1 MNELTYS
8 GVELIYFK
16 IMEPTKVI
24 KIHAENPVVI
34 KKICKI
40 PDEKELV
47 FEKDDDSVIS
57 IYFEDNNND
66 SKIVL
71 QISFTSTISTGLLG
85 CYVSNRDDMQMV
97 STFFEPSHAR
107 KAIPC
112 IDEPCF
118 KCRFKL
124 TIKTDKNWTVISN
137 MPGEITEE
145 DSKITVDFDWT
156 PLMPSY
162 LLHWTI
168 CKHSKLSV
176 SLNNLQLSI
185 YAPDT
190 SLCEP
195 SLYLAKD
202 AINYFNN
209 FFNLQYSLPKLDM
222 ILVYRIF

>member
-16 IMEPTKVI
+16 IMEPTKII

-34 KKICKI
+34 KKICKM

-47 FEKDDDSVIS
+47 FEKDDDSIIS
-57 IYFEDNNND
+57 ICLEDNND
-66 SKIVL
+66 EDIVI
-71 QISFTSTISTGLLG
+71 QILFTSAISTELFG

-112 IDEPCF
+112 LDEPCF

-124 TIKTDKNWTVISN
+124 TIKTDKDWTVISN

-156 PLMPSY
+156 PLMPTY

-176 SLNNLQLSI
+176 SLNNLQISL
-185 YAPDT
+185 YAPNI
-190 SLCEP
+190 SLCE
-195 SLYLAKD
+195 SFLYLAKD
-202 AINYFNN
+202 TVNYFNN
-209 FFNLQYSLPKLDM
+209 FFNIQYSLPKLDL
-222 ILVYRIF
+222 ILVYCNC